1 MRLQLSILDVL
12 PGFTAGAPS
21 LQRSSGVSMDP
32 ANSSRILHVELLEVN
47 IHNEKDY
54 FVPFNYPGKRP
65 QTMQGSKKDIKLL
78 MMMMVVMML
87 MLMMMLMMMVM

>member
-47 IHNEKDY
+47 IHHEKDCFY
-54 FVPFNYPGKRP
+54 HYPGKRP
-65 QTMQGSKKDIKLL
+65 QTMQGSKKDIKVLLL
-78 MMMMVVMML
+78 MMMML